1 MDKFGAKER
10 DKNSGLS
17 AMVQVLCQRG
27 ARQRGASEDGF
38 TLARHMSEADGPA
51 DPVVQIRIL
60 RNVADLVR
68 TADLQQLTHRG
79 VREWLRTHLEL
90 ESGTHYSKVP
100 WRPLPA
106 STPHARP

>member
-1 MDKFGAKER
+1 
-10 DKNSGLS
+10 
-17 AMVQVLCQRG
+17 
-27 ARQRGASEDGF
+27 
-38 TLARHMSEADGPA
+38 MSEADGPA

-79 VREWLRTHLEL
+79 VREWLRANLEL
-90 ESGTHYSKVP
+90 ESGTHYSKVA
-100 WRPLPA
+100 WRPPPA

>member
-1 MDKFGAKER
+1 MSDA
-10 DKNSGLS
+10 
-17 AMVQVLCQRG
+17 
-27 ARQRGASEDGF
+27 DGF
-38 TLARHMSEADGPA
+38 T
-51 DPVVQIRIL
+51 PVVKIRIL